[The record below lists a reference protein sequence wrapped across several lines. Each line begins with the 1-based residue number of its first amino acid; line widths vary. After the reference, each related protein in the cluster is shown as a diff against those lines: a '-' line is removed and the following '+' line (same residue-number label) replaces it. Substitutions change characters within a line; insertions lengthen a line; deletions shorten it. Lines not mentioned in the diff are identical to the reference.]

1 MLFRCPELSRSV
13 QGYPEIY
20 GNIYGNKFLCI
31 PLERHIVP
39 RTPRTL
45 TFREVNAIK
54 KQGYTALGGAVG
66 LYLFVHP
73 TGSRYYYYRYKAI
86 DGKRSAICLGSFSS
100 MDLSQARKLALEW
113 KERLAKGENPSIV
126 RKEQAEAAKREREQR
141 RIEEQK
147 SKNTFAY
154 VSQEWLM
161 ERVRSGYW
169 RNNSGGEAHVQ
180 TKLNRYINPVIGDI
194 PISELQAKDVLH
206 TVKQIFQSKPV
217 TADRCITTISAVWKW
232 AAAMGLCSGENPA
245 DRRGSLGV
253 LLDPYKNRLT
263 EFAILTTLRSKMVR
277 YIRWE
282 DVDLKRGIVTIP
294 ETSNKVKGRGEFTVY
309 LSKQAKALLESLPV
323 VNDWVF
329 CSSIIPGPMSDA
341 AMGKIFKMLSAQNVA
356 AGGDGWLDRQ
366 QTKEMG
372 FPVMATAHGTARA
385 SFKTWA
391 RTGKNR
397 RLLDDDAVELCLA
410 HKLPDQYEGAYNR
423 AQLEPERREVMQ
435 VWADY
440 CYSKIDI

>member
-1 MLFRCPELSRSV
+1 M
-13 QGYPEIY
+13 
-20 GNIYGNKFLCI
+20 
-31 PLERHIVP
+31 P

-100 MDLSQARKLALEW
+100 MDLAQARKLALEW

-253 LLDPYKNRLT
+253 LLDPYKNDRKPKQNFGALDFREVPDFFCELRKMPGISARLT

-277 YIRWE
+277 YIHWE
-282 DVDLKRGIVTIP
+282 DVDLKREIVTIP
-294 ETSNKVKGRGEFTVY
+294 EISNKVKGRGEFTVY

-366 QTKEMG
+366 QTKERG
-372 FPVMATAHGTARA
+372 VPVMATAHGTARA

-435 VWADY
+435 AWADY
-440 CYSKIDI
+440 CYSKVVKG